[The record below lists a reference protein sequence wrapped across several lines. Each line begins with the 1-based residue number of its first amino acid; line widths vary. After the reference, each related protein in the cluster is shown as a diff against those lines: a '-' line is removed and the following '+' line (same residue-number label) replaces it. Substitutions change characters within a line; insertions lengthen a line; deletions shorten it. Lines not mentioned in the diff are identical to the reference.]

1 MSTERSYKQVKKE
14 LRKEFGLSSKDK
26 RINFHH
32 NFERR
37 DKKEGRLPEGFSI
50 NTRFNITP
58 LFIGDHEYLHFLDD
72 KYFHERIDTRV
83 YLANMAF
90 NNELDLVPDRLFSV
104 MPKIRNPAS

>member
-32 NFERR
+32 TFERR
-37 DKKEGRLPEGFSI
+37 DKKENRLPEGFSI

-58 LFIGDHEYLHFLDD
+58 LFIGEHEHLHFLDD
-72 KYFHERIDTRV
+72 KYFHGRVDTRV

-90 NNELDLVPDRLFSV
+90 NEELDLVPDRLFSV
-104 MPKIRNPAS
+104 MPQVRMATS